1 MIRSESQE
9 DRRQHS
15 GLGGYSV
22 NQIASKGQLRMSL
35 LRWVLFIVPVILLL
49 GFLSGQ
55 IAGSTEENRWFQALV
70 KPDAQPPG
78 WMFGAAWTVLYIMMG
93 TAFAMILHARSAALR
108 GWAILLFLV
117 QYVMNLFWSPLFFG
131 MHQVS
136 AAFWLLIGIFVAAFV
151 TTLVFGRVRK
161 AAAWL
166 MVPYLA
172 WLCFA
177 GILNKQ
183 IIELNPHAETLV
195 VPAASTQI

>member
-1 MIRSESQE
+1 M
-9 DRRQHS
+9 
-15 GLGGYSV
+15 

-35 LRWVLFIVPVILLL
+35 LRWVLFIVPVVVIL

-55 IAGSTEENRWFQALV
+55 LAGSGEENRWFSALI
-70 KPDAQPPG
+70 KPEAQPPG
-78 WMFGAAWTVLYIMMG
+78 WVFGAAWTVLYIMIG
-93 TAFAMILHARSAALR
+93 TAFAMIFHARGAPLR
-108 GWAILLFLV
+108 GLAIILFLA
-117 QYVMNLFWSPLFFG
+117 QFALNLFWSPLFFG

-136 AAFWLLIGIFVAAFV
+136 AAFWLLTAIFVLSIM
-151 TTLVFGRVRK
+151 TTVVFGRIRK

-183 IIELNPHAETLV
+183 IDILNPGAETLV
-195 VPAASTQI
+195 VPAARTQI

>member
-1 MIRSESQE
+1 M
-9 DRRQHS
+9 
-15 GLGGYSV
+15 

-35 LRWVLFIVPVILLL
+35 LRWILFIVPVIILL

-55 IAGSTEENRWFQALV
+55 VAGSGEENRWFNALN
-70 KPDAQPPG
+70 KPEAQPPG
-78 WMFGAAWTVLYIMMG
+78 WAFTVVWTVLYAMIG
-93 TAFAMILHARSAALR
+93 TAFAMILHARGAPLR
-108 GWAILLFLV
+108 GVAIVLFLV
-117 QYVMNLFWSPLFFG
+117 QYALNLFWSPLFFG

-136 AAFWLLIGIFVAAFV
+136 AAFWLLIFIFVTALA
-151 TTLVFGRVRK
+151 TTFAFGRIRK

-183 IIELNPHAETLV
+183 IDWLNPGAETLV
-195 VPAASTQI
+195 VPAARTQI

>member
-1 MIRSESQE
+1 M
-9 DRRQHS
+9 
-15 GLGGYSV
+15 

-35 LRWVLFIVPVILLL
+35 LRWILFVVPIIVVL

-55 IAGSTEENRWFQALV
+55 VAGSGEENRWFAALA

-78 WMFGAAWTVLYIMMG
+78 WAFGFAWTILYIMIG
-93 TAFAMILHARSAALR
+93 VAFSMILHARSASLRAL
-108 GWAILLFLV
+108 AILLFITQFIL
-117 QYVMNLFWSPLFFG
+117 NLAWSPLFFG

-136 AAFWLLIGIFVAAFV
+136 SAFWLLLSILVIAFI
-151 TTLVFGRVRK
+151 TTMIFGRIRK

-183 IIELNPHAETLV
+183 IDNLNPDAETLV

>member
-1 MIRSESQE
+1 
-9 DRRQHS
+9 
-15 GLGGYSV
+15 
-22 NQIASKGQLRMSL
+22 MSL
-35 LRWVLFIVPVILLL
+35 LRWVLFVVPVVVLL

-55 IAGSTEENRWFQALV
+55 VAGSTEENRWFQALV

-78 WMFGAAWTVLYIMMG
+78 WVFGAAWTVLYIMMG
-93 TAFAMILHARSAALR
+93 TAFAMILHARSAPLR
-108 GWAILLFLV
+108 GLAILLFLL
-117 QYVMNLFWSPLFFG
+117 QYAMNLLWSPLFFG

-151 TTLVFGRVRK
+151 TTLIFGRVRK

-183 IIELNPHAETLV
+183 IIELNPRAETLV

>member
-1 MIRSESQE
+1 M
-9 DRRQHS
+9 
-15 GLGGYSV
+15 

-35 LRWVLFIVPVILLL
+35 LRWALFIVPLIVLL
-49 GFLSGQ
+49 GFLAAQVTGP
-55 IAGSTEENRWFQALV
+55 ADENRWFQALV
-70 KPDAQPPG
+70 KPAAQPPDLA
-78 WMFGAAWTVLYIMMG
+78 FPIAWTILYVMIAI
-93 TAFAMILHARSAALR
+93 AFSMILNARGAPLR
-108 GWAILLFLV
+108 GLAIILFIV
-117 QYVMNLFWSPLFFG
+117 QFALNLAWSPLFFG

-136 AAFWLLIGIFVAAFV
+136 AAFWLLVAIFATAFV

-177 GILNKQ
+177 AILNKQ
-183 IIELNPHAETLV
+183 IDDLNPGAETLV

>member
-1 MIRSESQE
+1 
-9 DRRQHS
+9 
-15 GLGGYSV
+15 
-22 NQIASKGQLRMSL
+22 MSL
-35 LRWVLFIVPVILLL
+35 LRWILFVVPVVMLL

-55 IAGSTEENRWFQALV
+55 IAGSGEENRWFQALV

-78 WMFGAAWTVLYIMMG
+78 WVFGAAWTILYAMMG
-93 TAFAMILHARSAALR
+93 TALAMILHARSAPLR
-108 GWAILLFLV
+108 GVAVLLFLV
-117 QYVMNLFWSPLFFG
+117 QYVMNLIWSPLFFG

-136 AAFWLLIGIFVAAFV
+136 AAFWLLIAIFTTAFV
-151 TTLVFGRVRK
+151 TTLIFGRVRK

-166 MVPYLA
+166 MIPYLA

-183 IIELNPHAETLV
+183 IVELNPQAETLV

>member
-1 MIRSESQE
+1 
-9 DRRQHS
+9 
-15 GLGGYSV
+15 
-22 NQIASKGQLRMSL
+22 MSL
-35 LRWVLFIVPVILLL
+35 LRWVLFVVPIIILF

-55 IAGSTEENRWFQALV
+55 VAGSGEENRWFNALI

-78 WMFGAAWTVLYIMMG
+78 WVFGFAWTLLYAMIG
-93 TAFAMILHARSAALR
+93 TAFAMILHARGAPLR
-108 GWAILLFLV
+108 GLAIVLFIL
-117 QYVMNLFWSPLFFG
+117 QYALNLFWSPLFFG

-136 AAFWLLIGIFVAAFV
+136 AAFWLLVAIFVAALL
-151 TTLVFGRVRK
+151 TTLIFGRIRK

-183 IIELNPHAETLV
+183 IENLNPNAETLV
-195 VPAASTQI
+195 IPAARTQI